1 MNILKIQQDFLKGVL
16 KERGKDHKDY
26 HMGMSMYGVGFTDGR
41 YMAILSP
48 NDNYIGF
55 YDIPE
60 FNLDSLIPKDLNGYQ
75 AALPVESFKIGK
87 VNLTRLEVFGSF
99 PRIYANVDSKYL
111 KYFDKGAIFYIKD
124 KSSLII
130 VRENDNIV
138 GVICPYIIKEVNEN
152 A

>member
-26 HMGMSMYGVGFTDGR
+26 HIGMSMNGVGFTDSH
-41 YMAILSP
+41 YMAIISP

-60 FNLDSLIPKDLNGYQ
+60 FYLDNLIPKDLNGYQ
-75 AALPVESFKIGK
+75 AALQVESFKVGK
-87 VNLTRLEVFGSF
+87 INLTRLEVFGYV
-99 PRIYANVDSKYL
+99 PAIYTHVDSKYL
-111 KYFDKGAIFYIKD
+111 KYFDKDATFYIKD

-130 VRENDNIV
+130 VCEDDNIV
-138 GVICPYIIKEVNEN
+138 GVICPYIIKEE
-152 A
+152 